1 MTSQCGTV
9 WEGGGLVGVGP
20 VARVNVVRVDSQT
33 VREALQVR
41 LATTFA
47 NAGAEVIQWDPVRG
61 GRQASSWQQRPSFE

>member
-1 MTSQCGTV
+1 M
-9 WEGGGLVGVGP
+9 
-20 VARVNVVRVDSQT
+20 ARVNVVRVDSQT

-41 LATTFA
+41 LATSFA